1 MGNCTGLTVRS
12 ATRHADKDVDLTF
25 EASDAQRTGSSLNE
39 RFGIKKHTGRTA
51 VDGDLSG
58 ATL

>member
-1 MGNCTGLTVRS
+1 LTVRS

-25 EASDAQRTGSSLNE
+25 EASDAQRTGSSLDQ
-39 RFGIKKHTGRTA
+39 RFGIKKHTGRAA